1 MVKASRY
8 KVYLDKPISTRYSKR
23 TSKSGGNGIPSP
35 KPRMLLKLKKSQRA
49 SQKQNTSAIASTIVP
64 YKNSLEDPMPPLC
77 ERKNDTSPSVT
88 SRNGSLEVS
97 PSNINNAPIEDNID
111 TIKTDFGISYDTMDV
126 YNEEQERNGP
136 IDDQWCIDNYL
147 HELCALDLDV
157 ERTKEDSEALSAS
170 DISKKHDKRAHKL
183 EDSFVQGIS
192 KVYTLAGK
200 QKWNSMLRSVKNPQ
214 FVVGNGSSVVPF
226 AFVAVS
232 GSPSKKKLMLA
243 NAMLIDWQINLR
255 KKNTKN
261 DEVCPFYQPSTQ
273 NVEMRTFFAHMAKMH
288 DWQFS
293 EAELKGY
300 KGSLTG
306 VVQEMYAQRLEKY
319 VSICIF
325 FFMNY
330 KLYCDID

>member
-8 KVYLDKPISTRYSKR
+8 KAYLDKPIGTRYSKR
-23 TSKSGGNGIPSP
+23 TSKSGGNGLPSP
-35 KPRMLLKLKKSQRA
+35 KPRMVLKLKKSQRA

-64 YKNSLEDPMPPLC
+64 YKNSLEYPMP
-77 ERKNDTSPSVT
+77 ERKHETSPTVV

-97 PSNINNAPIEDNID
+97 PGNINNAPIEDNID

-192 KVYTLAGK
+192 KIYTLAGK

-232 GSPSKKKLMLA
+232 GFPSKNLS
-243 NAMLIDWQINLR
+243 LIHI
-255 KKNTKN
+255 
-261 DEVCPFYQPSTQ
+261 
-273 NVEMRTFFAHMAKMH
+273 
-288 DWQFS
+288 
-293 EAELKGY
+293 
-300 KGSLTG
+300 
-306 VVQEMYAQRLEKY
+306 
-319 VSICIF
+319 
-325 FFMNY
+325 
-330 KLYCDID
+330 